1 MKNNDFKLIG
11 VSIIVSSCMYFAFYH
26 ATKSL
31 PQTHKFAFQNG
42 ISLISS
48 LQKEQQSLHHFMK
61 SSNFSTLPSSNQKK
75 LSDREKK
82 LNTFI
87 PQLELATQHEE
98 QLRAQGKIKQADKI
112 MMAIDEY
119 YQAYLVKDMDKVS
132 LRLPIDRSN
141 IQKNI
146 SQLELK
152 ENIISQNILRL
163 NQQYRFLNNTNNI
176 TKKKI

>member
-31 PQTHKFAFQNG
+31 PQTHKFAVQNG

-48 LQKEQQSLHHFMK
+48 LQKEKQSLYDFMK
-61 SSNFSTLPSSNQKK
+61 SSNFPTLPSSNQKK

-82 LNTFI
+82 LNTII
-87 PQLELATQHEE
+87 PQLELAIKNEGE
-98 QLRAQGKIKQADKI
+98 LRAQGKMKQADKI
-112 MMAIDEY
+112 MIAIDEY
-119 YQAYLVKDMDKVS
+119 YQVHLAKDIDKTS
-132 LRLPIDRSN
+132 LRLPIDHSN

-146 SQLELK
+146 SQLELR
-152 ENIISQNILRL
+152 ENIISQNIVRL
-163 NQQYRFLNNTNNI
+163 NQPYRFSNNTNNT
-176 TKKKI
+176 TKKI